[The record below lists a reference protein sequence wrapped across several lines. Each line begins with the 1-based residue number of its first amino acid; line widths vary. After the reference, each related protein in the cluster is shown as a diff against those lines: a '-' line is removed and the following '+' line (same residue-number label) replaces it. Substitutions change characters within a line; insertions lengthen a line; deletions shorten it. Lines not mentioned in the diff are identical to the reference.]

1 MNRKENIKELRNF
14 IKQNIQKVLKEYN
27 FDFLILKNHVK
38 NQILNEK
45 GKEIVYNTLTGINK
59 LEDTLKSILKPI
71 EIAYKS
77 LTTDKSQRDSF
88 SKHLLN
94 AIENMLKLKDQ
105 NVEAGENAVNAI
117 GSPDRA
123 TTTNITEAS
132 TNIDIKF
139 DNSKFDENGV
149 MKPDSDKVE
158 KSPEDV
164 EKDAFKIPGMDETG
178 ADEAYDVFNKIEKQ
192 IEDRFLRLRN
202 KLDRKIYSQLLP
214 KNIEAYIQMWEEQI
228 TSTLDKVNV

>member
-178 ADEAYDVFNKIEKQ
+178 ADEAYDVLTK
-192 IEDRFLRLRN
+192 
-202 KLDRKIYSQLLP
+202 
-214 KNIEAYIQMWEEQI
+214 
-228 TSTLDKVNV
+228 

>member
-1 MNRKENIKELRNF
+1 LNRKENIKELRNF

-202 KLDRKIYSQLLP
+202 KLDRKIYSQWLP

>member
-202 KLDRKIYSQLLP
+202 KLDRKIYSQWLP

>member
-202 KLDRKIYSQLLP
+202 KLDRKIYSQWLP

-228 TSTLDKVNV
+228 TPTLDKVNV

>member
-158 KSPEDV
+158 KSPEDA

-202 KLDRKIYSQLLP
+202 KLDRKIYSQWLP

>member
-88 SKHLLN
+88 SKHLLSCYRTCCKK
-94 AIENMLKLKDQ
+94 I
-105 NVEAGENAVNAI
+105 NVK
-117 GSPDRA
+117 R
-123 TTTNITEAS
+123 
-132 TNIDIKF
+132 
-139 DNSKFDENGV
+139 
-149 MKPDSDKVE
+149 
-158 KSPEDV
+158 
-164 EKDAFKIPGMDETG
+164 FK
-178 ADEAYDVFNKIEKQ
+178 Q
-192 IEDRFLRLRN
+192 
-202 KLDRKIYSQLLP
+202 
-214 KNIEAYIQMWEEQI
+214 
-228 TSTLDKVNV
+228 